1 MDFREELRQ
10 PLEKVR
16 ITQEFGK
23 EFVYFD
29 VKTATYYEFYKSYGL
44 KGHPGI
50 DYACEIGTP
59 IYAMHDGVV
68 LYTGYDETNGNLVQI
83 WNEEKCF
90 KSLYGHN
97 SEFKVK
103 YGDKVKAGD
112 LIALSGNTGA
122 GTGPHAHIGVKLTGR
137 GGNSLDIN
145 NGYNGA
151 FDHLP
156 FVTLT
161 YDGKKI
167 ISMETA
173 KFIKDNDLKW
183 IRNQKTGSFGR
194 ILQGELKTFQTTDRA
209 CLALLDDKVRKEGL
223 NISDEIWSSLPKSAF

>member
-1 MDFREELRQ
+1 MFQEELRQ
-10 PLEKVR
+10 PLEKIR

-29 VKTATYYEFYKSYGL
+29 AKTSTYYEFYNSYGL

-59 IYAMHDGVV
+59 VYACHDGVIM
-68 LYTGYDETNGNLVQI
+68 YASYDNVNGNMVQV
-83 WNEEKCF
+83 WNKEKGF
-90 KSLYGHN
+90 KTLYGHN
-97 SEFKVK
+97 SVLKVK
-103 YGDKVKAGD
+103 TGDIVRAGD
-112 LIALSGNTGA
+112 LIALSGDTGA
-122 GTGPHAHIGVKLTGR
+122 GTGPHLHLGGRLTAE
-137 GGNSLDIN
+137 GGNSLDID

-151 FDHLP
+151 FDILP
-156 FVTLT
+156 FITLT

-173 KFIKDNDLKW
+173 KFIKQNDLKW

-223 NISDEIWSSLPKSAF
+223 NISDEIWSNLPKNAF